1 MNISGGKFVRE
12 RERELGT
19 VNGSP
24 SGLQQIRD
32 GNEITGE
39 GVDERV
45 SRTMEYGRYDER
57 NGLFT
62 EQWDAFLALEHCR
75 MGILISSY
83 RSIARDYSEN
93 PGKISYETN

>member
-45 SRTMEYGRYDER
+45 SRTMDDMMSVMAYLPN
-57 NGLFT
+57 NGTRFSP
-62 EQWDAFLALEHCR
+62 WK
-75 MGILISSY
+75 
-83 RSIARDYSEN
+83 IAGWES
-93 PGKISYETN
+93 